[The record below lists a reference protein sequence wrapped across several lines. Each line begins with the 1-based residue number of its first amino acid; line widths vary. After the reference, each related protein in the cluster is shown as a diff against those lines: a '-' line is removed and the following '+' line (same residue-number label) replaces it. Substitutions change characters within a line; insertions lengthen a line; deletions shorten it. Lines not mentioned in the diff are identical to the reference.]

1 MVKIE
6 ATVDRTSLEPLSEAL
21 QEAGVTGITVSEVRV
36 QAADSGPN
44 IYRGRLH
51 GLFRTMLRVDVVV
64 ASDRLEPVLAAI
76 SEVLQPEASPQ
87 VCVVITPV
95 AEAVQIRTGIQGA
108 AAVSLPAADDPA
120 VARAE

>member
-6 ATVDRTSLEPLSEAL
+6 ATVDRSSLEALSEAL

-44 IYRGRLH
+44 VYRGRLH

-64 ASDRLEPVLAAI
+64 TAERLEPVLAAI
-76 SEVLQPEASPQ
+76 SGALGPGASPQ
-87 VCVVITPV
+87 SCVVVTPV

-108 AAVSLPAADDPA
+108 AAVSLPAA
-120 VARAE
+120 VGK